1 MLDLDLCADVVCYYK
16 LKVIIK
22 SLKLRITGKLEE
34 RNCSCTKLRVVTRYA
49 IRSTLSV
56 EFILHL

>member
-49 IRSTLSV
+49 IRSTV
-56 EFILHL
+56 